1 MNRAALV
8 LIPILA
14 AAAALVAGCGSKGP
28 TTSERLQLYQ
38 AHAGPPVTRFRL
50 SRTFTWTPLGD
61 QAVAVWPR
69 INEGFLL
76 EFRSRCS
83 GLAQSRDITLSN
95 SGDWVMARF
104 DSIQLRGSIAST
116 GTRQCRIWT
125 IRPLDG
131 RALNDARRE
140 LREAQAVPRAAGVT
154 EEH

>member
-1 MNRAALV
+1 MNRLALV
-8 LIPILA
+8 LISILA

-28 TTSERLQLYQ
+28 TPSERLQLYQ
-38 AHAGPPVTRFRL
+38 SHAGPPVTRFRL
-50 SRTFTWTPLGD
+50 TRTFTWTPLGD

-83 GLAQSRDITLSN
+83 GLAHSRNISLSN
-95 SGDWVMARF
+95 SGDWVTARF
-104 DSIQLRGSIAST
+104 DSVQLRGSMST
-116 GTRQCRIWT
+116 VGTQQCRIWT

-131 RALNDARRE
+131 RTLNDARRE

-154 EEH
+154 EEQ